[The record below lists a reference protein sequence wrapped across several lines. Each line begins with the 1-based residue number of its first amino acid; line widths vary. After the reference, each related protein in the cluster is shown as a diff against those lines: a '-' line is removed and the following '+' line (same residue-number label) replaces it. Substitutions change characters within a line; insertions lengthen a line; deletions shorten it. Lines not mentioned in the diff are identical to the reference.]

1 MTVEPFA
8 RFRTA
13 SAPANT
19 FSTTQGEPEMTDGN
33 RAIST
38 LPAGQPELAAEIE
51 VTKTIAFY
59 ALMASLRALEGDT
72 RARIE
77 SFERAIKAFFSTYQ
91 ADLPPEER
99 IRFRNQAQV
108 TIENLLSRVD
118 IDKRPYKQHG

>member
-1 MTVEPFA
+1 M
-8 RFRTA
+8 
-13 SAPANT
+13 ANDT
-19 FSTTQGEPEMTDGN
+19 SQT
-33 RAIST
+33 ILK

-72 RARIE
+72 RARVE

-99 IRFRNQAQV
+99 VRFRNQAQV

-118 IDKRPYKQHG
+118 IDKRPYKQQV